1 MSFESVLDAATE
13 LLKRRR
19 RVTYRLLQREFGLDD
34 AALADL
40 KDELILAQRLAR
52 DEDGLVLVWAADP
65 AETSVAERR
74 RLTVMFCDLVGSTKL
89 STRLDPEDL
98 RDVVRSYHEECA
110 AVLRPT
116 GGHIAQY
123 LGDGILVYFG
133 YPVANEDDAERAVR
147 AGLAI
152 VQAVRHLS
160 ARLSTQ
166 VAGGLAV
173 RVGIHT
179 GLVVIGDLGDANQP
193 GTLALGEAPNIAAHI
208 QAVATPDS
216 VLISQATL
224 SLLPPRFITEDLG
237 LVVLKDPAHPVRLA
251 RVAGE
256 LDSQLPRSA
265 RPQLVDP
272 SGHLRALQT
281 AWSRVRGGE
290 GLSLLIRGEAGLGKT
305 RLSDELVAEVQTD
318 KLPVRVLRCSAFHRH
333 SALHPVAQ
341 HLLQRAGL
349 NPDAPGEDTLQRLLG
364 LQQADGIARTDTLP
378 LLAALVGTDAPRSS
392 TEMQP
397 AALMLALQQLLV
409 DWLSAAAR
417 ESAALMV
424 WEDVHWADP
433 STLALMKRLLE
444 GPATA
449 GLLTVLT
456 TRPDFTAPW
465 DESRLQTVAL
475 QRMGTNAIRH
485 VIRQVAAGKALAPAL
500 IDRIVA
506 TAEGVPLYAE
516 QITRSVL
523 DNASDAVQIEV
534 PATLH
539 ASLMARLDRMGPAK
553 QVAQTAALLGR
564 EFSTDLL
571 AAVCALPRGELERA
585 LQQLSQGDVLQT
597 LPDLVPPRHAFR
609 HALLQVAAGESML
622 RTARQQT
629 HARIA
634 DVLRTQFAETIEAEP
649 ETLARHVTEAGQ
661 AEAALDLWR
670 RAGEHALARSAVAEA
685 VSHLQQGLELVPQL
699 PAGPDRDSAELA
711 LQILLASALRAG
723 QGVAAPATGSAYERA
738 SALARTLGDHQRLIP
753 ALNGLYAYHLVR
765 GRCDEALAPAQQL
778 LDAARAHGDALFEMI
793 GHRAVGAVAFHVGDP
808 ATARHHLEQGLAQYV
823 PERHAPMAMV
833 LGIDHK
839 VAASNFLSLT
849 LTAQGEEA
857 TAVSVQRE
865 SLDWADR
872 LGHDHSTAQAL
883 IFYCLM
889 LAVQDNWQA
898 ITPLAERVT
907 ELGQK
912 RGFPLMESSGRFFLA
927 AARAMGEQAHGELPV
942 MQEAATQWW
951 ATGARNYRPLVELIL
966 ARVQVQ
972 VGDGQAARRL
982 LRAAHGGVAA
992 SGERWI
998 EPELWRLQGELLPEH
1013 READLKRALSLAQTQ
1028 GATGFV
1034 KRAQRSLAAHGL
1046 A

>member
-1 MSFESVLDAATE
+1 MSFESVLDAAIE

-19 RVTYRLLQREFGLDD
+19 RVTYRLLQREFDLDE

-40 KDELILAQRLAR
+40 KDELILGQRLAR
-52 DEDGLVLVWAADP
+52 DEDGVVLVWSAA
-65 AETSVAERR
+65 AEASVAERR

-152 VQAVRHLS
+152 VQAVRL
-160 ARLSTQ
+160 LSTRLAAR

-208 QAVATPDS
+208 QSVATPDS
-216 VLISQATL
+216 VLVSQATL
-224 SLLPPRFITEDLG
+224 ELLPQRFITEDLG
-237 LVVLKDPAHPVRLA
+237 LVVLKDPANPVRLA

-256 LDSQLPRSA
+256 LDALQPRNA

-272 SGHLRALQT
+272 AGHLRALQT
-281 AWSRVRGGE
+281 AWARAAAGH
-290 GLSLLIRGEAGLGKT
+290 GLALLVCGEAGLGKT
-305 RLSDELVAEVQTD
+305 RLGDELMAEVQAAGA
-318 KLPVRVLRCSAFHRH
+318 PVRVLRCSAFHRH

-349 NPDAPGEDTLQRLLG
+349 NPDAPGESALGRLHALQVE
-364 LQQADGIARTDTLP
+364 DGIERSSTLP
-378 LLAALVGTDAPRSS
+378 QLAALVGVEAPDTPTDPS
-392 TEMQP
+392 P
-397 AALMLALQQLLV
+397 AALMQALQTLLV

-417 ESAALMV
+417 TGPALML

-433 STLALMKRLLE
+433 TTLALLKRLLE
-444 GPATA
+444 GGLPP
-449 GLLTVLT
+449 GLLLVLT
-456 TRPDFTAPW
+456 TRPDFTPPW
-465 DESRLQTVAL
+465 RADAVAKTL
-475 QRMGTNAIRH
+475 VLERMGVGAIRH
-485 VIRQVAAGKALAPAL
+485 VIQQVAGGRALAPAL
-500 IDRIVA
+500 VDRIVH

-523 DNASDAVQIEV
+523 DSATDAVHIEV

-553 QVAQTAALLGR
+553 AVAQTAALLGR
-564 EFSTDLL
+564 EFSPELL
-571 AAVCALPRGELERA
+571 AAVCALPRGELERS
-585 LQQLSQGDVLQT
+585 LQQLTQGDVLQT
-597 LPDLVPPRHAFR
+597 LPDLQPPRYAFR
-609 HALLQVAAGESML
+609 HALLQVAAGESLL

-634 DVLRTQFAETIEAEP
+634 QVLRGQFPETVDAAP
-649 ETLARHVTEAGQ
+649 ETLARHVTEAGDTD
-661 AEAALDLWR
+661 EALALWR

-685 VSHLQQGLELVPQL
+685 VSHLQTGLDLLPQL
-699 PAGPDRDSAELA
+699 PAGRTRDTTELG
-711 LQILLASALRAG
+711 LQVLLASALRAG
-723 QGVAAPATGSAYERA
+723 QGVAAPATGAAYERA
-738 SALARTLGDHQRLIP
+738 SALARELGDRPRLIP
-753 ALNGLYAYHLVR
+753 ALNGLYSYHLVR
-765 GRCDEALAPAQQL
+765 GRCDEAQAPAQQL
-778 LDAARAHGDALFEMI
+778 LDTARAHGDALFEMI

-808 ATARHHLEQGLAQYV
+808 ATARHHLQLGLAQYV

-849 LTAQGEEA
+849 LCAQGDDAAAME
-857 TAVSVQRE
+857 VQRGC
-865 SLDWADR
+865 LAWADQ
-872 LGHDHSTAQAL
+872 LGHAHSTAQAL
-883 IFYCLM
+883 VFYCLM
-889 LAVQDNWQA
+889 LAVQENWQA
-898 ITPLAERVT
+898 IGPMAERAT

-912 RGFPLMESSGRFFLA
+912 RGFPLMESSGRFFQA
-927 AARAMGEQAHGELPV
+927 AARAMGEHATGELPQ
-942 MQEAATQWW
+942 MQVSASQWW

-966 ARVQVQ
+966 ARVQAQ
-972 VGDGQAARRL
+972 AGDMQAARQL

-998 EPELWRLQGELLPEH
+998 EPELWRLQGELLAEH
-1013 READLKRALSLAQTQ
+1013 RENDLRRALELARRQ
-1028 GATGFV
+1028 GASGFEQ
-1034 KRAQRSLAAHGL
+1034 RAQRSMAAHSFS
-1046 A
+1046 